1 MMETRTKDKLRVPS
15 QRRIIETNSVAY
27 LSHLAH
33 TCCHWD
39 AAGQALVSEG

>member
-1 MMETRTKDKLRVPS
+1 MEARTKDKQRVAL
-15 QRRIIETNSVAY
+15 QRRIIDTISVAY